1 MNLAEIIE
9 KILNDIDLGP
19 FGWADL
25 DYILMQDMDLDIY
38 TRDEIIAE
46 LDKQATK
53 RTLSIQITEDV
64 QQEIT
69 VWATREVSDEEI
81 IKYYEETIS

>member
-9 KILNDIDLGP
+9 EILNQIDLGP

-25 DYILMQDMDLDIY
+25 DYILMQNIDLDIY
-38 TRDEIIAE
+38 TRDEILAE

-53 RTLSIQITEDV
+53 RTILIQITEDV
-64 QQEIT
+64 AQEIT
-69 VWATREVSDEEI
+69 IWATREVSDDDI
-81 IKYYEETIS
+81 IKYYEETIL